1 MPQQAGNGATFQD
14 AQSVRRTGTIEQF
27 YEKKKEGS
35 VAPLTKIALTSASLQ
50 SKTRK
55 EAVDEQTTATS
66 PAPLV
71 RRKKVAPRQQ
81 GEGAGEVQAADAGS
95 KRKPV
100 ADGEQS
106 GGRAKMAKN
115 LPRATGGQVEP
126 EEARENWTPPI
137 SPLVPK
143 QLLETLAQK
152 GGAKHDDSIPVQEQK
167 GPDGVPTHK
176 EGYEETVLAEQPEPY
191 PLTEGIR
198 AKFTRKQ
205 ATRQGPLAVLGGK
218 TLSMK
223 SSAIRKREL
232 RAAKA
237 AARAA
242 SGGQKPN
249 KRTMLSALPTEKE
262 IEDVLFSLPL
272 NKAPGVDGISA
283 EALRKTW
290 PHMKHF
296 YVNMVHKFWEEG
308 VLAESVTEGM
318 IRLIPKSVNKTELKD
333 WRPLTMLN
341 TDYKIIARILAG
353 RLQLLLQKIVFP
365 QQTGFIKGRQMLD
378 NVLALWMA
386 QDAAKTIKR
395 KGMFVKLDFEKAY
408 DRVEHNYLWDTMNK
422 CGLGQQFTALVK
434 GLTVGAS
441 TAVHINGA
449 KTYRFP
455 VGRGVRQGCPLA
467 PLLFVLAT
475 QPLMAEMKLSFQAGR
490 LRGYQV
496 GETVILDYSLFAD
509 DMGVFIDDSF
519 ESFQEL
525 RVVLAKYEG
534 SSGARLNLSKSSIL
548 LLGMDRPPDWLPLTG
563 CALMQRGEINKYLGA
578 PTGLEVSKH
587 QQDDFCTQ
595 KISKT
600 LGGWELRLLS
610 FEARVVLLQVVLQAQ
625 PTFYTSIIRLAATTC
640 RKVEQ
645 LYRHFLWGYNK
656 EGTAK
661 RSLVRWDLVCR
672 PKAQG
677 GLGIRSLPD
686 TNSSLMG
693 KWVGSV
699 IDEETGTWG
708 GALSDLVR
716 QGRAK
721 YHRDV
726 VRKHYSLSDLILTR
740 QPLHLAGTDVAKALL
755 TSWKAIQGDITW
767 DPEGVAIP
775 RYITLRDIVSLVA
788 NNRQDGEVA
797 TKQIMAGLRELKV
810 TQIETLWRR
819 RETLKRNF
827 VRGRHNEQR
836 RAEGSPLHEF
846 LHKITLATGL
856 CNTPLRLS
864 AGWKIRDKPIK
875 GNFTDAARNWYRGK
889 PQATSLSIQLN
900 RKWNSQKS
908 EEEWVKLF
916 TALWSSRNVNRDK
929 LFVWRVLQQALYS
942 NERASKMGH
951 GDGRCPRGCAAIE
964 TISHI
969 FFDCP
974 FAKQVWRATAN
985 LRWGHNMKEQPI
997 FGKATSLLHLIELG
1011 LANQKNSYYAAQWM
1025 LTTEICRHLW
1035 LSRNQKVFTDVTA
1048 SVSVHGRTRNS
1059 IDKAISQWR
1068 ESSADPPQRQWLE
1081 IVRILQKAIAMS
1093 IVTRIERWLENM
1105 LATVDRVEG
1114 RSEAPCT
1121 EGAAM
1126 GLEVTALPA
1135 GRA

>member
-1 MPQQAGNGATFQD
+1 MTD
-14 AQSVRRTGTIEQF
+14 AQQGM
-27 YEKKKEGS
+27 
-35 VAPLTKIALTSASLQ
+35 PLTLNILSWNVGGLNGS
-50 SKTRK
+50 TRK
-55 EAVDEQTTATS
+55 YKVKDFVGKARDKPDVIAIQEHKLDVFSMTAIGHLLSRELHTICS
-66 PAPLV
+66 PGQKGV
-71 RRKKVAPRQQ
+71 RGEGTGGTALLIHRSFRVLQQ
-81 GEGAGEVQAADAGS
+81 GTSE
-95 KRKPV
+95 
-100 ADGEQS
+100 DGYV
-106 GGRAKMAKN
+106 
-115 LPRATGGQVEP
+115 T
-126 EEARENWTPPI
+126 W
-137 SPLVPK
+137 
-143 QLLETLAQK
+143 AQIEK
-152 GGAKHDDSIPVQEQK
+152 GGHEIYIASIY
-167 GPDGVPTHK
+167 GPHTPG
-176 EGYEETVLAEQPEPY
+176 A
-191 PLTEGIR
+191 R
-198 AKFTRKQ
+198 AAHWAHLRNMFPHTNIILCGDWNMVERSTD
-205 ATRQGPLAVLGGK
+205 ASGERQVLGGAEGLTFTEFRAK
-218 TLSMK
+218 HNLIDLREIVAETRGPLHTRW
-223 SSAIRKREL
+223 SAYGGDPRWARL
-232 RAAKA
+232 DRVYFSHGGRWLA
-237 AARAA
+237 AARYLHHNAENTLSDHLPVSA
-242 SGGQKPN
+242 SIEVGTVVCEDGRLSLTGPTTFKWSPSLLAKPQIQEEIKKIWGKLAHRKDDPRKLYYKGTTQVRNFLRAKQKEQ
-249 KRTMLSALPTEKE
+249 RARLSRIHELQRE
-262 IEDVLFSLPL
+262 IEDLHT
-272 NKAPGVDGISA
+272 NRPGDLTCSQL
-283 EALRKTW
+283 ERLDW
-290 PHMKHF
+290 L
-296 YVNMVHKFWEEG
+296 E
-308 VLAESVTEGM
+308 TEKRIREHERDVE
-318 IRLIPKSVNKTELKD
+318 IRLWSRVKHLGLGDAPTK
-333 WRPLTMLN
+333 
-341 TDYKIIARILAG
+341 ILAG

-434 GLTVGAS
+434 GLTLGAS

-625 PTFYTSIIRLAATTC
+625 PTFYTSIIRLSATTC

-726 VRKHYSLSDLILTR
+726 VRKHYSLPDLILTR

-788 NNRQDGEVA
+788 NNRQEGEAA

-810 TQIETLWRR
+810 TQIEHCWRR
-819 RETLKRNF
+819 KETLKRLESNCQPQM
-827 VRGRHNEQR
+827 GTQH
-836 RAEGSPLHEF
+836 EG
-846 LHKITLATGL
+846 
-856 CNTPLRLS
+856 
-864 AGWKIRDKPIK
+864 
-875 GNFTDAARNWYRGK
+875 
-889 PQATSLSIQLN
+889 
-900 RKWNSQKS
+900 
-908 EEEWVKLF
+908 
-916 TALWSSRNVNRDK
+916 TADLW
-929 LFVWRVLQQALYS
+929 
-942 NERASKMGH
+942 
-951 GDGRCPRGCAAIE
+951 
-964 TISHI
+964 
-969 FFDCP
+969 
-974 FAKQVWRATAN
+974 
-985 LRWGHNMKEQPI
+985 
-997 FGKATSLLHLIELG
+997 
-1011 LANQKNSYYAAQWM
+1011 
-1025 LTTEICRHLW
+1025 
-1035 LSRNQKVFTDVTA
+1035 
-1048 SVSVHGRTRNS
+1048 TRNS

-1081 IVRILQKAIAMS
+1081 IARILQKAIAMS

-1121 EGAAM
+1121 EGAAI
-1126 GLEVTALPA
+1126 GLEVTALPV